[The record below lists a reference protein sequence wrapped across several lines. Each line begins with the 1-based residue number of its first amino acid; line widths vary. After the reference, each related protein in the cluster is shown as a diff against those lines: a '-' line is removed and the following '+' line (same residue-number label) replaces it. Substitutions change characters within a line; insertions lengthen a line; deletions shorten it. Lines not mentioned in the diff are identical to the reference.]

1 MRSLTVG
8 VSFHLGNV
16 RLDSRKELVTAAML
30 AKGYDPT
37 NTEEWARL
45 YRRMDKFS
53 RPVLEDIVLHYRQV
67 RIKEKGQQT

>member
-1 MRSLTVG
+1 ME
-8 VSFHLGNV
+8 
-16 RLDSRKELVTAAML
+16 SRKELVTAAML

-53 RPVLEDIVLHYRQV
+53 RPVLEDIILHYRQV
-67 RIKEKGQQT
+67 RIKEKG